1 MSAGD
6 SRPLPRSEE
15 KTWVS
20 RSESVS
26 NTLQGYRPA
35 RAEAFRQ
42 RNGPRRL
49 TFSVIPNAGG

>member
-26 NTLQGYRPA
+26 NTLQGYR
-35 RAEAFRQ
+35 
-42 RNGPRRL
+42 
-49 TFSVIPNAGG
+49 